1 MYRAA
6 FLLLMVVLL
15 SRTTLSKCANRLI
28 HVEGRVDGISRN
40 GLRILVQVT
49 PDPNWEPQPEIAI
62 KDGSFVGTVLFNATK
77 SEGRVRDDCSRR
89 PIKVDIVLLKDGHQV
104 NRVPLE
110 ISHDF
115 VRNKL
120 GDYELRSPIVL
131 HAP

>member
-1 MYRAA
+1 
-6 FLLLMVVLL
+6 LLLTIVLL
-15 SRTTLSKCANRLI
+15 GGTTLSKCANRLI
-28 HVEGRVDGISRN
+28 HVEGRVDGVSRS

-89 PIKVDIVLLKDGHQV
+89 PIKVDVVLLKEGHEV
-104 NRVPLE
+104 SRVRLE

-115 VRNKL
+115 VKNKL
-120 GDYELRSPIVL
+120 GDYELRSPIML